1 MARFI
6 FDLLRRRFILFQI
19 LALLFWL
26 GLELAGYG
34 FGALD
39 GLMQRRLTN
48 ADQSTIGTWIA
59 GAPPGP
65 VRLSR
70 AERSD
75 VEARIK
81 QIFGVDPPKHVRLSE
96 LEWMYELKPG
106 SFCRWRGSNVET
118 DPKECNRLAR
128 TVPIFQALLEA
139 MHPKTETLMLEEVT
153 GFKSD
158 KITVAF
164 FVGRSGKGKILF
176 DLSRVSTSNWD
187 YGKGFKLKAYHAGG
201 LTDLP
206 LGKAQSVGSGL
217 FLIDDPGPLGPRPG
231 ACGKSLCPSL
241 LLLYGHDFQGY
252 RNSEGQLSTH
262 NLATIEIG
270 AHLQRR
276 YDLYAALMGKANAP
290 VAAVLPQEA
299 YKQTRFAVTQ
309 FQTKH
314 LERAIEALFGAGA
327 KDRVVYA
334 PSGYD
339 VAFAR
344 VSAIRHEGKLFLLW
358 DGGTPYSSLGTDR
371 FVFDV
376 IETGKRRRLDGVTAS
391 GGVHLIPFA
400 ALGTDTKRRLE
411 VRKFIEQGGKVWSE
425 VSEIDALVA
434 PLLGS

>member
-75 VEARIK
+75 IEARIK

-176 DLSRVSTSNWD
+176 DLSRVASSNWD
-187 YGKGFKLKAYHAGG
+187 HGKGFKLKAYHAGG

-217 FLIDDPGPLGPRPG
+217 FLIDDPGAGELTRGIHLLVKTPRSKIFRERIAVAGIPLRFLSDRP
-231 ACGKSLCPSL
+231 LPSRD
-241 LLLYGHDFQGY
+241 YV
-252 RNSEGQLSTH
+252 RGQW
-262 NLATIEIG
+262 ATV
-270 AHLQRR
+270 R
-276 YDLYAALMGKANAP
+276 
-290 VAAVLPQEA
+290 
-299 YKQTRFAVTQ
+299 
-309 FQTKH
+309 
-314 LERAIEALFGAGA
+314 
-327 KDRVVYA
+327 
-334 PSGYD
+334 
-339 VAFAR
+339 
-344 VSAIRHEGKLFLLW
+344 
-358 DGGTPYSSLGTDR
+358 
-371 FVFDV
+371 
-376 IETGKRRRLDGVTAS
+376 TAS
-391 GGVHLIPFA
+391 PVGA
-400 ALGTDTKRRLE
+400 
-411 VRKFIEQGGKVWSE
+411 
-425 VSEIDALVA
+425 
-434 PLLGS
+434 